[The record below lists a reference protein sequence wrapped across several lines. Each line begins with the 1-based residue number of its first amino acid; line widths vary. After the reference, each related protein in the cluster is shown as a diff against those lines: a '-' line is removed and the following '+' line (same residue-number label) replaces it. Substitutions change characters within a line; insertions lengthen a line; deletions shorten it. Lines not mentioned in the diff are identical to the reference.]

1 VHHQEETILSFL
13 LGIQKEYGG
22 AIPFHR
28 FMAEALHHP
37 RFGYYGAHIADVG
50 AHGDFSTSA
59 TLSTR
64 LGSAIASW
72 ALARAG
78 ERGWK
83 RLPLVEIGAG
93 SGKLAQTI
101 LHQLGWFRRLHT
113 DYVIVENSAVLRTR
127 QKRLLGRLR
136 VMWHDS
142 VELALEALGG
152 RALIFSNELVDA
164 FPCRL
169 FEKTPEGWRELGVT
183 LSPEGGLSECLMKSH
198 PDDPWFSTLGPLP
211 NGQRVERHD
220 SYHLWL
226 TSWASAWREGSLLTI
241 DYGDLAQDLY
251 ARSPAGS
258 LRGYWKHN
266 RLTGRDVY
274 ARFGKQDLTADV
286 NFSDLTEWGLQLGW
300 ENNRLTTQREFLQTW
315 CPHPKSEKSDSILDS
330 PEGAG
335 VAFKVLE
342 QHLRKQ
348 LL

>member
-1 VHHQEETILSFL
+1 
-13 LGIQKEYGG
+13 
-22 AIPFHR
+22 
-28 FMAEALHHP
+28 MAEALHHP

-50 AHGDFSTSA
+50 ARGDFSTSA

-93 SGKLAQTI
+93 SGELARTI
-101 LHQLGWFRRLHT
+101 LRQLGWFRRLHT
-113 DYVIVENSAVLRTR
+113 DYVIVESSPVLRTR

-169 FEKTPEGWRELGVT
+169 FEKTPEGWREVGVT
-183 LSPEGGLSECLMKSH
+183 LSPDGGLTECLMESH

-226 TSWASAWREGSLLTI
+226 TSWASSWREGSLLTI

-251 ARSPAGS
+251 AQSPAGS

-266 RLTGRDVY
+266 RLTGREVY

-286 NFSDLTEWGLQLGW
+286 NFSDLIEWGHQMGW
-300 ENNRLTTQREFLQTW
+300 ENRRLNTQREFVQNW
-315 CPHPKSEKSDSILDS
+315 SPHPKSDKNDSILDS

-335 VAFKVLE
+335 AAFKVLE
-342 QHLRKQ
+342 QQPRKQ